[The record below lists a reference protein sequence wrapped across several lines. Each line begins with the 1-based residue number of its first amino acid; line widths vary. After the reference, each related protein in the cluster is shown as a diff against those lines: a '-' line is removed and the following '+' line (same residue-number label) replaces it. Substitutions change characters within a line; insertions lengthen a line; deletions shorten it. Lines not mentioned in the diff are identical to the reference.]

1 MPKATPLAPSPA
13 EAAAATERLAA
24 WVVGALTAIVIG
36 GVAIVIY
43 VPHEGHAGGS
53 SWLLEINASQN
64 GTATNTPVAEPVSP
78 FFSVVCFTPLPPRP
92 WHLAAVRLGAQVV

>member
-24 WVVGALTAIVIG
+24 WVIGALTAIVIG

-78 FFSVVCFTPLPPRP
+78 WCASPRSHHVHGISRQFGSAHR
-92 WHLAAVRLGAQVV
+92 WV